1 MAIWIDP
8 PAWPAHG
15 TLWSHLVSDDSY
27 RELHAFAAAHGVP
40 RRGFERDHYDVPEEA
55 YRELVAAGARAVSS
69 RELVR
74 RLSDAGLRRRKAD
87 APARRSVGNDLLR
100 PPRLRV
106 GDLVA
111 VPATSSPVP
120 PLRFQEGVAV
130 LEGWGLRVRVLPHAL
145 DTAEPLG
152 YLAGDDSS
160 RAADFTAAWLDD
172 EVAAIVV
179 GRGGYGA
186 QRIIDLL
193 DWRRLAEPP
202 PKILVGFSDVTA
214 LHQAV
219 ASRLG
224 LVTLHAHVATSLA
237 TAEADSAETMR
248 AMLFEPE
255 AVDLLRGSPATA
267 VVPGTATG
275 VLVGGN
281 LAVLAAEVGTPF
293 SRLARGGI
301 VLLEDVDES
310 PYRIDRLLTQL
321 LRSGWFEGV
330 RGIVAGAFTR
340 CGDPEAVELT
350 LRDRLAPLGVPFL
363 TGFDAGHT
371 PTSRSVPLGVRA
383 TLEVRGSASDR
394 GEQAGAGGEGGQG
407 GGGAGGSLRL
417 AAPPFS

>member
-27 RELHAFAAAHGVP
+27 RELHDFAAAHGVS
-40 RRGFERDHYDVPEEA
+40 RRGFERDHYDVPEQA
-55 YRELVAAGARAVSS
+55 YAALVAAGATPVSS
-69 RELVR
+69 RELLH
-74 RLSDAGLRRRKAD
+74 RLADAGLRRRKAD
-87 APARRSVGNDLLR
+87 APARRSVGSALLR
-100 PPRLRV
+100 PPRLHP
-106 GDLVA
+106 GSLVA
-111 VPATSSPVP
+111 VPATSGPIP
-120 PLRFQEGVAV
+120 PLRLQEGVGV
-130 LEGWGLRVRVLPHAL
+130 LESWGLRVLVLPHAL
-145 DTAEPLG
+145 DVAEPLG
-152 YLAGDDSS
+152 YLAGDDSD
-160 RAADFTAAWLDD
+160 RAGDFTAAWLDD
-172 EVAAIVV
+172 EVAAILV
-179 GRGGYGA
+179 GRGGYGV

-193 DWRRLAEPP
+193 DWRRLAEAP

-224 LVTLHAHVATSLA
+224 LVTLHAHVVTSLA
-237 TAEADSAETMR
+237 TAEAGSAETMR
-248 AMLFEPE
+248 AMLFAPE
-255 AVDLLRGSPATA
+255 AVDLLGGSRAAT
-267 VVPGTATG
+267 VVSGTATG

-293 SRLARGGI
+293 SRPAGGGI

-340 CGDPEAVELT
+340 CGDPEVVELT

-371 PTSRSVPLGVRA
+371 PTSRSVPFGVRA
-383 TLEVRGSASDR
+383 TLQLWSG
-394 GEQAGAGGEGGQG
+394 
-407 GGGAGGSLRL
+407 GGSLRL